1 MPAGLPVR
9 PMCVRRRGQ
18 PICTTQ
24 ARRERIEH
32 MDPEDIER
40 AATSLAK
47 ILAAIEAGELEA
59 PRRVVDQLRG
69 AVAALGALSL
79 AAGEHLR

>member
-1 MPAGLPVR
+1 
-9 PMCVRRRGQ
+9 
-18 PICTTQ
+18 
-24 ARRERIEH
+24 
-32 MDPEDIER
+32 MDPEDIEQ

-69 AVAALGALSL
+69 AVAALHALSL
-79 AAGEHLR
+79 AAGEHPR

>member
-1 MPAGLPVR
+1 MDSK
-9 PMCVRRRGQ
+9 
-18 PICTTQ
+18 
-24 ARRERIEH
+24 EIE
-32 MDPEDIER
+32 E
-40 AATSLAK
+40 AK
-47 ILAAIEAGELEA
+47 RVLVKLLAAIEAGELEA